1 MVALRDETAYLVQA
15 PYPPRK
21 VPTSNTPPWA
31 PTTASLGD
39 AQQRPRGHLLEHHPD
54 VQQSS
59 NTSVPICVAQAVDS
73 SRAVCVEPYQEMV
86 DQGVAELRRKFRGV
100 EGGKEF
106 VSLAGET
113 STDLRLLE
121 KGDVIV
127 CTLSQVGVPDEFLVR

>member
-1 MVALRDETAYLVQA
+1 
-15 PYPPRK
+15 
-21 VPTSNTPPWA
+21 
-31 PTTASLGD
+31 
-39 AQQRPRGHLLEHHPD
+39 
-54 VQQSS
+54 
-59 NTSVPICVAQAVDS
+59 
-73 SRAVCVEPYQEMV
+73 MV
-86 DQGVAELRRKFRGV
+86 DQGVAELQRKFRGV